1 MITDSMSRRTRT
13 VVLTLLALLVGVGG
27 LWWASA
33 RETAPVDM
41 ADRRA
46 EVAERGAAVMPFD
59 LTKTTHSFVP
69 IPEGGR
75 QTVTANDPADAE
87 QIRLIR
93 EHLTAE
99 ATKFTTGDFTDPATI
114 HGDQMPGLAELRAGA
129 SRFTVR
135 YEQLPNGAILHYNST
150 EPALVDALHRWF
162 EAQSTDHG
170 TDHHAN

>member
-1 MITDSMSRRTRT
+1 MITDRMSRRTHT
-13 VVLTLLALLVGVGG
+13 VVLALLALLVGVGG
-27 LWWASA
+27 LWWALA
-33 RETAPVDM
+33 RETAPVDT

-46 EVAERGAAVMPFD
+46 EVAERGATVMPFD

-93 EHLTAE
+93 EHLTGE
-99 ATKFTTGDFTDPATI
+99 ATKFTMGDFTDPATI
-114 HGDQMPGLAELRAGA
+114 HGDQMAGLAELRAGA

-135 YEQLPNGAILHYNST
+135 Y
-150 EPALVDALHRWF
+150 
-162 EAQSTDHG
+162 
-170 TDHHAN
+170 